1 MANNNDQL
9 TDEEVRLECIRLAVE
24 FAPEIARVTDP
35 ISKAQ
40 TYYDWVTKQ
49 NSKRQ
54 PEKTASKKDKVKS

>member
-1 MANNNDQL
+1 MANSLDTL
-9 TDEEVRLECIRLAVE
+9 DDKEIRLECIRLAVE

-40 TYYDWVTKQ
+40 SYYDWVIKL

-54 PEKTASKKDKVKS
+54 SKKTASTKDQL